1 MRGNLWS
8 AVPNVLFMR
17 GRIGMLGIALFGVVS
32 ATRADAAETRQFGAE
47 RPRGRY
53 VPVSIDQIRL
63 RQPTAEGGGQH
74 IIFLNRCIGGITINQ
89 GVDNSSTNTSSIV
102 SGSINL
108 PEYPFGDAAW
118 NEVLDGTRDIFAP
131 FGITVTDVDP
141 GATPHDEVIVCGS
154 DNAAGFPGAAGVAPF
169 TCGVIANV
177 ITYVF
182 PETIGN
188 DARFTIETVAQ
199 EAAHGWGLDHEFKC
213 EDPMTYLLDCGDK
226 SFQNGAYPCGEYEAR
241 ACMCGGN
248 DQNSFGI
255 IMGLFGPG
263 TPDTQSPSVAIVSPT
278 DGQQFAPGDD
288 FTITLAADDDG
299 AVQSVALYLDGVLA
313 SQDAAAPFEGWAASD
328 VPEGSHELYVEAT
341 DAAGNVGISDVVTI
355 EVSLGDQGMPGA
367 EGPDTDGSDDDGFGT
382 DEGDDGLDDGTDGGT
397 PGAPGIDPGFGRG
410 TGEPTGCACDVTESR
425 RNSVLALALFGLV
438 VLPRRRTTARCR
450 G

>member
-1 MRGNLWS
+1 MRARVG
-8 AVPNVLFMR
+8 VFGIVLC
-17 GRIGMLGIALFGVVS
+17 GVAAGAS
-32 ATRADAAETRQFGAE
+32 ADAAEPAAHGIAGE
-47 RPRGRY
+47 RPRGHY
-53 VPVSIDQIRL
+53 VPVSTDQIRL
-63 RQPTAEGGGQH
+63 RQPGVEGGGQH
-74 IIFLNRCIGGITINQ
+74 ILFLNRCTGGITITQ

-141 GATPHDEVIVCGS
+141 GNTPHDEVIVCGS
-154 DNAAGFPGAAGVAPF
+154 DNDAGFPGSAGVAPF

-182 PETIGN
+182 PATIGN

-248 DQNSFGI
+248 DQNSFAI
-255 IMGLFGPG
+255 IMDLFGPG
-263 TPDTQSPSVAIVSPT
+263 TPDTQAPSASIVMPA
-278 DGQQFAPGDD
+278 DGQQFMPGDD
-288 FTITLAADDDG
+288 FTITVSTADDG
-299 AVQSVALYLDGVLA
+299 AVQSVALYLDGA
-313 SQDAAAPFEGWAASD
+313 FAGEDTTAPFEGWAASD
-328 VPEGSHELYVEAT
+328 VPEGTHELYVEAT
-341 DAAGNVGISDVVTI
+341 DAAGNVGLSDVVTI
-355 EVSLGDQGMPGA
+355 EVSLADQGMPGGA
-367 EGPDTDGSDDDGFGT
+367 EESDGGTDDGIGT
-382 DEGDDGLDDGTDGGT
+382 DDGDDGIDDGTDGGL

-410 TGEPTGCACDVTESR
+410 TGEPTGCACDVKQSR
-425 RNSVLALALFGLV
+425 RTDVLGLALLGLALWV
-438 VLPRRRTTARCR
+438 RRRARA
-450 G
+450 